1 MYYFPQ
7 IVRTIIELFEV
18 LESAL
23 LTFLSFFLLQ
33 TVRALGKMR
42 FNKSEVAAL
51 ALGQPSH
58 KFEKEGV
65 LFVREKQEGFF
76 RRNESKSINKCL
88 NFFLLFSLFIP
99 LGTFLQTYE
108 NRIAFDF
115 KWELCNYC
123 SRMNVYWHDMTVYRP
138 GQPDWEY
145 MMSLIFYVKFLL
157 VIW

>member
-1 MYYFPQ
+1 MYFFSQ
-7 IVRTIIELFEV
+7 IVRNIIELFEV

-88 NFFLLFSLFIP
+88 NFFLLFSPFIP
-99 LGTFLQTYE
+99 LGTFLQTYKDE
-108 NRIAFDF
+108 IAFD
-115 KWELCNYC
+115 
-123 SRMNVYWHDMTVYRP
+123 
-138 GQPDWEY
+138 
-145 MMSLIFYVKFLL
+145 
-157 VIW
+157 

>member
-23 LTFLSFFLLQ
+23 LTFLSFFFLLQ

-99 LGTFLQTYE
+99 LGTFLQTYKDE
-108 NRIAFDF
+108 IAFD
-115 KWELCNYC
+115 
-123 SRMNVYWHDMTVYRP
+123 
-138 GQPDWEY
+138 
-145 MMSLIFYVKFLL
+145 
-157 VIW
+157 